1 MPAVIIGNKLV
12 VETNHWEG
20 FVEEYVVV
28 EGEVKKN
35 VIYSKNVCDKHDC
48 GSIAKIE
55 LIPKSR
61 RVVVEVY
68 AQMEEHSL
76 LVPMFREFR
85 TRYVWDGEWRKAW
98 TKEYVD
104 GILVRK
110 NVLIPEEDVPE
121 PDDTPEPEEIEDL
134 EPEE

>member
-1 MPAVIIGNKLV
+1 MPAEIIGSKLV
-12 VETNHWEG
+12 IETNYWRG
-20 FVEEYVVV
+20 FIEEFVVV
-28 EGEVKKN
+28 EGNVEKN
-35 VIYSKNVCDKHDC
+35 VIYSKNVCDEDC

-76 LVPMFREFR
+76 LIPMWREFR
-85 TRYVWDGEWRKAW
+85 TRFVWDGDKWREAW

-104 GILVRK
+104 GRLARK
-110 NVLIPEEDVPE
+110 NVLIPEEDVSE
-121 PDDTPEPEEIEDL
+121 PDEEPEEIGGWELEDY
-134 EPEE
+134 